1 MTTGPCDGGDPVRLL
16 RPHLHSLPAATSV
29 PRRDGDDSAADGLP
43 VFGYAAAMRVPMQT
57 IRTMTRVWATLV
69 ALGLALTIA
78 LAAQSAWRAIA
89 EHGARD
95 VPPLPAPAGYEAEQ
109 HFSGAALL
117 YADSAPIP
125 PAGNES
131 AAPAQGVTGTTAL
144 PALPVSAS
152 VANAAIR
159 ADAGAAAAAPF
170 SMNAASALD
179 RSRALEC
186 LTAAIYYEAASE
198 PDAGQSAVAQVVL
211 NRVRHP
217 AFPGTVCGVVYQG
230 SERSG
235 CQFSFA
241 CDGAM
246 ARIPSRTA
254 WARAA
259 RHAAMALAGYVY
271 APVGLAT
278 HYHTYAVT
286 PAWNRSL
293 VMTDVVGAHLFHRW
307 KGFWGTRAA
316 FARGYRGGEPV
327 PGPHAPLVRSEPPA
341 TTALIAAVAP
351 LPVAPVTRPA
361 DVRPA
366 YAESGSYVASRPQ
379 DNLPPASTVLDKWKD
394 SGKPL
399 F

>member
-1 MTTGPCDGGDPVRLL
+1 MRI
-16 RPHLHSLPAATSV
+16 
-29 PRRDGDDSAADGLP
+29 
-43 VFGYAAAMRVPMQT
+43 AMRTV
-57 IRTMTRVWATLV
+57 RTMTRVWAALV
-69 ALGLALTIA
+69 ALGLALIVA

-89 EHGARD
+89 AHRSDG
-95 VPPLPAPAGYEAEQ
+95 VPPLPAPAGYEAED
-109 HFSGAALL
+109 HFPGAALL
-117 YADSAPIP
+117 YTDIAFAPQSAD
-125 PAGNES
+125 GS

-144 PALPVSAS
+144 PALPVSAAMAS
-152 VANAAIR
+152 AAMQ
-159 ADAGAAAAAPF
+159 ADAGVVAAAPF
-170 SMNAASALD
+170 ATKVASSLD
-179 RSRALEC
+179 RARALEC

-198 PDAGQSAVAQVVL
+198 PDAGQSAVAQVIL

-217 AFPGTVCGVVYQG
+217 AFPATVCGVVYQG

-246 ARIPSRTA
+246 ARVPARAA

-316 FARGYRGGEPV
+316 FRQVYCGGEPL
-327 PGPHAPLVRSEPPA
+327 PGPHTPLIQPPVALAPNV
-341 TTALIAAVAP
+341 IAAVAP
-351 LPVAPVTRPA
+351 MPVAPPAGAPVTSA
-361 DVRPA
+361 AQVRPA
-366 YAESGSYVASRPQ
+366 YADSGSYVAQPGAATQQQ
-379 DNLPPASTVLDKWKD
+379 DNLPPAATVLDKYKD

>member
-1 MTTGPCDGGDPVRLL
+1 
-16 RPHLHSLPAATSV
+16 
-29 PRRDGDDSAADGLP
+29 
-43 VFGYAAAMRVPMQT
+43 MRVPMQT
-57 IRTMTRVWATLV
+57 IRTMTRVWAALV
-69 ALGLALTIA
+69 ALGLALTVA
-78 LAAQSAWRAIA
+78 LSAQAAWQAIA
-89 EHGARD
+89 AHAAAET
-95 VPPLPAPAGYEAEQ
+95 PPLPAPAGYEAED
-109 HFSGAALL
+109 HFPGAALL
-117 YADSAPIP
+117 YADVATTPQP
-125 PAGNES
+125 TEDT

-144 PALPVSAS
+144 PALPVSA
-152 VANAAIR
+152 AAATAAMQ
-159 ADAGAAAAAPF
+159 ADGGVVAAAPF
-170 SMNAASALD
+170 AMTAASAID
-179 RSRALEC
+179 RARARQC

-198 PDAGQSAVAQVVL
+198 PDAGQSAVAQVIL
-211 NRVRHP
+211 NRARHP
-217 AFPGTVCGVVYQG
+217 AFPATVCGVVYQG

-246 ARIPSRTA
+246 ARVPSRTA

-293 VMTDVVGAHLFHRW
+293 VMTEVVGAHLFHRW

-316 FARGYRGGEPV
+316 FRQTYRGGEPL
-327 PGPHAPLVRSEPPA
+327 PGPHTPPMEPPVAA
-341 TTALIAAVAP
+341 TPAVIAAAAP
-351 LPVAPVTRPA
+351 LPVAPVTEPAPARPA
-361 DVRPA
+361 HADSGGSVTPA
-366 YAESGSYVASRPQ
+366 TK
-379 DNLPPASTVLDKWKD
+379 DTLPPASTVLDKWKD